1 VTARPPPGSVDDR
14 ASADDAAFAEE
25 ALRLAG
31 LAYDRVMSGVEPEL
45 DTMPPELEPAD
56 AVRWIGDR
64 VTELVAGFA
73 ELPLDRLV
81 DLGAPAP
88 PPDPSASEPEP
99 RGEPLTMT
107 SSRGGLGEVR
117 IWVHPIGELTTGTLR
132 FRLTDLQPSTGE
144 ALPGGTAV
152 FAPPE
157 ISVPLSAATS
167 VLLRYPIPA
176 GATPGRYHGLVLA
189 GGVTDAVVPVT
200 VVIT

>member
-1 VTARPPPGSVDDR
+1 MTSQNPAYGPSAVDDT
-14 ASADDAAFAEE
+14 AFADE

-31 LAYDRVMSGVEPEL
+31 VAYDRVMSGADPEL
-45 DTMPPELEPAD
+45 DTMPADLKPAD

-81 DLGAPAP
+81 DQAAPAP
-88 PPDPSASEPEP
+88 ASGGPASAAEP
-99 RGEPLTMT
+99 RGEPLTMR
-107 SSRGGLGEVR
+107 SPRGGLGEVR
-117 IWVHPIGELTTGTLR
+117 IWIHPVGELATGTLR
-132 FRLTDLQPSTGE
+132 FRLTDLQPGTGD

-152 FAPPE
+152 FAPAE
-157 ISVPLSAATS
+157 IGLPLKAAES

-176 GATPGRYHGLVLA
+176 GATPGGYHGLVLA
-189 GGVTDAVVPVT
+189 GGVADAFVPIT